1 MLDPVK
7 QTITIANGTTTSAP
21 IDLTAIGSIR
31 LLALSITTPA
41 IPETVNI
48 EISVDGGTTYGR
60 LRSGGV
66 DITIS
71 STTTTAGTPIT
82 ELVATHLR
90 LVAAVAVAADR
101 VFKIIGT
108 ARG

>member
-1 MLDPVK
+1 MLDPVT
-7 QTITIANGTTTSAP
+7 QVITIVNATTTSAA
-21 IDLTAIGSIR
+21 IDLRAVGSIR
-31 LLALSITTPA
+31 LLALGITAPA
-41 IPETVNI
+41 TLPEVVNI
-48 EISVDGGTTYGR
+48 EISVDDGTTYAR
-60 LRSGGV
+60 LQSGGA
-66 DITIS
+66 DIAI
-71 STTTTAGTPIT
+71 AAAKAVEVT

>member
-7 QTITIANGTTTSAP
+7 QTVTIANAGTTSAA
-21 IDLTAIGSIR
+21 IDLAAIGSIR
-31 LLALSITTPA
+31 LLALGITAPA
-41 IPETVNI
+41 TLPEVVNI
-48 EISVDGGTTYGR
+48 EISVDNATTFAR
-60 LRSGGV
+60 LQSGGA
-66 DITIS
+66 DIVI
-71 STTTTAGTPIT
+71 AAAKAVGVT